1 MLFCFLFF
9 DNSLCFLICIGVS
22 ESPGSACVCV
32 CVCVCV
38 RLYSKVISEAYDFRG
53 KASYGEK
60 QKEKKETSGQR
71 IGPPK
76 SQSEV
81 VLGRGM

>member
-1 MLFCFLFF
+1 M
-9 DNSLCFLICIGVS
+9 I
-22 ESPGSACVCV
+22 
-32 CVCVCV
+32 
-38 RLYSKVISEAYDFRG
+38 FRG

-76 SQSEV
+76 SRLEV

>member
-1 MLFCFLFF
+1 MLFCFLFL
-9 DNSLCFLICIGVS
+9 DNSLCFLIYIGVS
-22 ESPGSACVCV
+22 EIPGSACVCV
-32 CVCVCV
+32 CECVCVCV
-38 RLYSKVISEAYDFRG
+38 CVCLYSKVISEAYDFRG

-76 SQSEV
+76 S
-81 VLGRGM
+81 